1 MLPMDG
7 RLLGSPIHQATHESG
22 AALPACSVH
31 GSFRG
36 VVTFLAVP
44 REKNC
49 RTGYMR
55 GRIAFD
61 DALRYLTILDSCT
74 LTPLTLRCSRYH
86 VIKVSYL
93 VSHGAKRWK
102 TDPHVL
108 RQNQNTRLGMQ
119 VAIGTSRQ
127 RMQEHKADGTRT
139 ARQYEASNIFN
150 GNKRS
155 TEKSGAKQ
163 LAKIGCVRLTKTS
176 SSKFTRNTQ

>member
-102 TDPHVL
+102 TDPHV
-108 RQNQNTRLGMQ
+108 TRF
-119 VAIGTSRQ
+119 TPESKY
-127 RMQEHKADGTRT
+127 KAWN
-139 ARQYEASNIFN
+139 ASSDR
-150 GNKRS
+150 NK
-155 TEKSGAKQ
+155 
-163 LAKIGCVRLTKTS
+163 
-176 SSKFTRNTQ
+176 